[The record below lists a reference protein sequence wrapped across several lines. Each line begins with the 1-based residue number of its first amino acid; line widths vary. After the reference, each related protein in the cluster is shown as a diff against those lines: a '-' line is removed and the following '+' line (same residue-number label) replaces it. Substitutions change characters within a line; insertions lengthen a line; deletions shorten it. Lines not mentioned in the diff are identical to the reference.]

1 MPRLNDYSRYNSVM
15 STVAVLGT
23 TGMLGNSVVQEFSR
37 FAGELIGSARGIIND
52 DRLARSF
59 SLDANSNDLPKQLHD
74 LGEGDFVINCV
85 GVIKPYID
93 DNSASSRKNALL
105 INGLFP
111 YVLEELASERGFKII
126 QIATDCVFSGING
139 RYIETDLHDAVD
151 VYGKSKSMGEVPSA
165 NMMNLRASIIGPEV
179 GRSTSLF
186 EWVRNQPQ
194 NARIQ
199 GYTDHHWNGV
209 TAASFAKVCK
219 GIVENQ
225 GFVSGVQHLIPG
237 DTVTK
242 SQLVNRIARKT
253 NRHDI
258 EIVDSPS
265 GTETD
270 RTLATAN
277 SAQNLKL
284 WTNAGYKTIPNIFDL
299 VDEIEL

>member
-1 MPRLNDYSRYNSVM
+1 
-15 STVAVLGT
+15 
-23 TGMLGNSVVQEFSR
+23 MLGNSVVQEFAK
-37 FAGELIGSARGIIND
+37 FDGELIGSARNKQTD
-52 DRLARSF
+52 ERLAKSF
-59 SLDANSNDLPKQLHD
+59 LLDANSNDLPKPLVE
-74 LGEGDFVINCV
+74 LGESDFVINCV

-111 YVLEELASERGFKII
+111 YLLEALATERGFKVI
-126 QIATDCVFSGING
+126 QIATDCVFSGIKGN
-139 RYIETDLHDAVD
+139 YVETDFHDAVD

-209 TAASFAKVCK
+209 TSVSFAKVCK
-219 GIVENQ
+219 GIVESQ

-242 SQLVNRIARKT
+242 SQLVNHIASKT
-253 NRHDI
+253 NRRDI

-265 GTETD
+265 GTATD

>member
-1 MPRLNDYSRYNSVM
+1 MT
-15 STVAVLGT
+15 TVAVLGT
-23 TGMLGNSVVQEFSR
+23 TGMLGNSVVQEFAK
-37 FAGELIGSARGIIND
+37 FDGELIGSARNKQTD
-52 DRLARSF
+52 ERLAKSF
-59 SLDANSNDLPKQLHD
+59 LLDANSNDLPEPLVE
-74 LGEGDFVINCV
+74 LGESDFVINCV

-111 YVLEELASERGFKII
+111 YLLEALATERGFKVI
-126 QIATDCVFSGING
+126 QIATDCVFSGIKGN
-139 RYIETDLHDAVD
+139 YVETDFHDAVD
-151 VYGKSKSMGEVPSA
+151 VYGKSKSLGEVPSA

-219 GIVENQ
+219 GIVESQ

-242 SQLVNRIARKT
+242 SQLVNHIASKT
-253 NRHDI
+253 NRQDI

-265 GTETD
+265 GTATD
-270 RTLATAN
+270 RTLATTN
-277 SAQNLKL
+277 SGQNLKL

>member
-1 MPRLNDYSRYNSVM
+1 MT
-15 STVAVLGT
+15 TVAVLGT
-23 TGMLGNSVVQEFSR
+23 TGMLGNSVVQEFAK
-37 FAGELIGSARGIIND
+37 FDGELIGSARNKQTD
-52 DRLARSF
+52 ERLAKSF
-59 SLDANSNDLPKQLHD
+59 LLDANSNDLPKPLVE
-74 LGEGDFVINCV
+74 LGESDFVINCV

-111 YVLEELASERGFKII
+111 YLLEELATERGFKVI
-126 QIATDCVFSGING
+126 QIATDCVFSGIKGN
-139 RYIETDLHDAVD
+139 YVETDFHDAVD

-209 TAASFAKVCK
+209 TAASFAKICK
-219 GIVENQ
+219 GIVESQ
-225 GFVSGVQHLIPG
+225 GFIAGVQHLIPG

-242 SQLVNRIARKT
+242 SQLVKEIAAKT
-253 NRHDI
+253 NRLDI
-258 EIVDSPS
+258 EIIDGPS

-277 SAQNLKL
+277 AAQNLKL

>member
-1 MPRLNDYSRYNSVM
+1 MLRPNNDSRYNSLM
-15 STVAVLGT
+15 TTVAVLGT
-23 TGMLGNSVVQEFSR
+23 TGMLGNSVVQEFAK
-37 FAGELIGSARGIIND
+37 FDGELIGSARNKQTD
-52 DRLARSF
+52 ERLAKSF
-59 SLDANSNDLPKQLHD
+59 LLDANSKDLPEPLVD

-93 DNSASSRKNALL
+93 ESSASSRKNALL

-111 YVLEELASERGFKII
+111 YVLEALAIERGFKII
-126 QIATDCVFSGING
+126 QIATDCVFSGTRGN
-139 RYIETDLHDAVD
+139 YIETDFHDAVD
-151 VYGKSKSMGEVPSA
+151 VYGKSKSVGEVPSA

-179 GRSTSLF
+179 DRSTSLF

-194 NARIQ
+194 NAKVT

-209 TAASFAKVCK
+209 TAASFAKICK
-219 GIVENQ
+219 GIVESQ
-225 GFVSGVQHLIPG
+225 GFIAGVQHLIPG

-242 SQLVNRIARKT
+242 SQLVKEIAVKT
-253 NRHDI
+253 NRLDI
-258 EIVDSPS
+258 EIIDGPS

-277 SAQNLKL
+277 AAQNLKL

>member
-1 MPRLNDYSRYNSVM
+1 MT
-15 STVAVLGT
+15 TVAVLGT
-23 TGMLGNSVVQEFSR
+23 TGMLGNSVVQEFAK
-37 FAGELIGSARGIIND
+37 FDGELIGSARNKQTD
-52 DRLARSF
+52 ERLAKSF
-59 SLDANSNDLPKQLHD
+59 LLDANSNDLPKPLVE
-74 LGEGDFVINCV
+74 LGESDFVINCV
-85 GVIKPYID
+85 GVIKPYIN

-111 YVLEELASERGFKII
+111 YLLEALATERGFKVI
-126 QIATDCVFSGING
+126 QIATDCVFSGIKGN
-139 RYIETDLHDAVD
+139 YVETDFHDAVD

-199 GYTDHHWNGV
+199 GYSDHHWNGV

-219 GIVENQ
+219 GIVESQ

-242 SQLVNRIARKT
+242 SQLVNHIASKT
-253 NRHDI
+253 NRRDI

-265 GTETD
+265 GTATD

>member
-1 MPRLNDYSRYNSVM
+1 MT
-15 STVAVLGT
+15 TVAVLGT
-23 TGMLGNSVVQEFSR
+23 TGMLGNSVVQEFAK
-37 FAGELIGSARGIIND
+37 FDGELIGSARNKQTD
-52 DRLARSF
+52 ERLAKSF
-59 SLDANSNDLPKQLHD
+59 LLDANSNDLPKPLVE
-74 LGEGDFVINCV
+74 LGESDFVINCV

-111 YVLEELASERGFKII
+111 YLLEALATERGFKVI
-126 QIATDCVFSGING
+126 QIATDCVFSGIKGN
-139 RYIETDLHDAVD
+139 YVETDFHDAVD

-186 EWVRNQPQ
+186 EWVRNQPP

-219 GIVENQ
+219 GIVESQ

-242 SQLVNRIARKT
+242 SQLVNHIARKT

-284 WTNAGYKTIPNIFDL
+284 WANAGYKTIPNIFDL

>member
-1 MPRLNDYSRYNSVM
+1 MLRPNNDSRYNSLM
-15 STVAVLGT
+15 TTVAVLGT
-23 TGMLGNSVVQEFSR
+23 TGMLGNSVVQEFAK
-37 FAGELIGSARGIIND
+37 FDGELIGSARNKQTD
-52 DRLARSF
+52 ERLAKSF
-59 SLDANSNDLPKQLHD
+59 FLDANSNDLPKPLVD

-93 DNSASSRKNALL
+93 ESSASSRKNALL

-111 YVLEELASERGFKII
+111 YVLEALAIERGFKII
-126 QIATDCVFSGING
+126 QIATDCVFSGTRGN
-139 RYIETDLHDAVD
+139 YIETDSHDAVD
-151 VYGKSKSMGEVPSA
+151 VYGKSKSVGEVPSA

-219 GIVENQ
+219 GIVESQ

-242 SQLVNRIARKT
+242 SQLVNHIASKT
-253 NRHDI
+253 NRRDI

-265 GTETD
+265 GTATD

>member
-1 MPRLNDYSRYNSVM
+1 MT
-15 STVAVLGT
+15 TVAVLGT
-23 TGMLGNSVVQEFSR
+23 TGMLGNSVVQEFAK
-37 FAGELIGSARGIIND
+37 FDGELIGSARNKQTD
-52 DRLARSF
+52 ERLAKSF
-59 SLDANSNDLPKQLHD
+59 LLDANSKDLPEPLVD

-93 DNSASSRKNALL
+93 ESSASSRKNALL

-111 YVLEELASERGFKII
+111 YVLEALAIERGFKII
-126 QIATDCVFSGING
+126 QIATDCVFSGIKGN
-139 RYIETDLHDAVD
+139 YIETDFHDAVD
-151 VYGKSKSMGEVPSA
+151 VYGKSKSVGEVPSA

-179 GRSTSLF
+179 DRSTSLF

-194 NARIQ
+194 NAKVT

-209 TAASFAKVCK
+209 TAASFAKICK
-219 GIVENQ
+219 GIVESQ
-225 GFVSGVQHLIPG
+225 GFIAGVQHLIPG

-242 SQLVNRIARKT
+242 SQLVKEIAVKT
-253 NRHDI
+253 NRLDI
-258 EIVDSPS
+258 EIIDGPS

-277 SAQNLKL
+277 AAQNLKL

>member
-1 MPRLNDYSRYNSVM
+1 MT
-15 STVAVLGT
+15 TVAVLGT
-23 TGMLGNSVVQEFSR
+23 TGMLGNSVVQEFAK
-37 FAGELIGSARGIIND
+37 FDGELIGSARNKQTD
-52 DRLARSF
+52 ERLAKSF
-59 SLDANSNDLPKQLHD
+59 LLDANSNDLPKPLVE
-74 LGEGDFVINCV
+74 LGESDFVINCV

-111 YVLEELASERGFKII
+111 YLLEALATERGFKVI
-126 QIATDCVFSGING
+126 QIATDCVFSGIKGN
-139 RYIETDLHDAVD
+139 YVETDFHDAVD

-199 GYTDHHWNGV
+199 GYSDHHWNGV
-209 TAASFAKVCK
+209 TAASFAKICK
-219 GIVENQ
+219 GIVESQ
-225 GFVSGVQHLIPG
+225 GFIAGVQHLIPG

-242 SQLVNRIARKT
+242 SQLVNHIASKT
-253 NRHDI
+253 NRRDI

-265 GTETD
+265 GTATD

>member
-1 MPRLNDYSRYNSVM
+1 
-15 STVAVLGT
+15 
-23 TGMLGNSVVQEFSR
+23 MLGNSVVQEFAK
-37 FAGELIGSARGIIND
+37 FDGELIGSARNKQTD
-52 DRLARSF
+52 ERLAKSF
-59 SLDANSNDLPKQLHD
+59 LLDANSNDLPKPLVE
-74 LGEGDFVINCV
+74 LGESDFVINCV
-85 GVIKPYID
+85 GVIKPYIN

-111 YVLEELASERGFKII
+111 YLLEALATERGFKVI
-126 QIATDCVFSGING
+126 QIATDCVFSGIKGN
-139 RYIETDLHDAVD
+139 YVETDFHDAVD

-199 GYTDHHWNGV
+199 GYSDHHWNGV

-219 GIVENQ
+219 GIVESQ

-242 SQLVNRIARKT
+242 SQLVNHIASKT
-253 NRHDI
+253 NRRDI

-265 GTETD
+265 GTATD

>member
-1 MPRLNDYSRYNSVM
+1 
-15 STVAVLGT
+15 
-23 TGMLGNSVVQEFSR
+23 MLGNSVVQEFAK
-37 FAGELIGSARGIIND
+37 FDGELIGSARNKQTD
-52 DRLARSF
+52 ERLAKSF
-59 SLDANSNDLPKQLHD
+59 LLDANSNDLPKPLVE
-74 LGEGDFVINCV
+74 LGESDFVINCV

-111 YVLEELASERGFKII
+111 YLLEALATERGFKVI
-126 QIATDCVFSGING
+126 QIATDCVFSGIKGN
-139 RYIETDLHDAVD
+139 YVETDFHDAVD

-186 EWVRNQPQ
+186 EWVRNQPP

-199 GYTDHHWNGV
+199 GYTDHRWNGV

-219 GIVENQ
+219 GIVESQ

-242 SQLVNRIARKT
+242 SQLVNHIARKT

-277 SAQNLKL
+277 SALNLKL

>member
-1 MPRLNDYSRYNSVM
+1 MT
-15 STVAVLGT
+15 TVAVLGT
-23 TGMLGNSVVQEFSR
+23 TGMLGNSVVQEFAK
-37 FAGELIGSARGIIND
+37 FDGELIGSARNKQTD
-52 DRLARSF
+52 ERLAKSF
-59 SLDANSNDLPKQLHD
+59 LLDANSKDLPKLLVD

-93 DNSASSRKNALL
+93 ESSASSRKNALL

-111 YVLEELASERGFKII
+111 YVLEALAIERGFKII
-126 QIATDCVFSGING
+126 QIATDCVFSGTRGN
-139 RYIETDLHDAVD
+139 YIETDVHDAVD
-151 VYGKSKSMGEVPSA
+151 VYGKSKSVGEVPSA

-179 GRSTSLF
+179 DRSTSLF

-194 NARIQ
+194 NAKVT

-209 TAASFAKVCK
+209 TAASFAKICK
-219 GIVENQ
+219 GIVESQ
-225 GFVSGVQHLIPG
+225 GFIAGVQHLIPG

-242 SQLVNRIARKT
+242 SQLVKEIAAKT
-253 NRHDI
+253 NRLDI
-258 EIVDSPS
+258 EIIDGPS

-277 SAQNLKL
+277 AGQNLKL

>member
-1 MPRLNDYSRYNSVM
+1 MT
-15 STVAVLGT
+15 TVAVLGT
-23 TGMLGNSVVQEFSR
+23 TGMLGNSVVQEF
-37 FAGELIGSARGIIND
+37 AKVDGELIGSARNKQTD
-52 DRLARSF
+52 ERLAKSF
-59 SLDANSNDLPKQLHD
+59 LLDANSNDLPKPLVE
-74 LGEGDFVINCV
+74 LGESDFVINCV

-111 YVLEELASERGFKII
+111 YLLEALATERGFKVI
-126 QIATDCVFSGING
+126 QIATDCVFSGIKGN
-139 RYIETDLHDAVD
+139 YVETDFHDAVD
-151 VYGKSKSMGEVPSA
+151 VYGKSKSMGEVPST

-179 GRSTSLF
+179 GRITSLF
-186 EWVRNQPQ
+186 EWVRNQPP

-199 GYTDHHWNGV
+199 GYTDHRWNGV

-219 GIVENQ
+219 GIVESQ

-242 SQLVNRIARKT
+242 SQLVNHIASKT
-253 NRHDI
+253 NRRDI

-265 GTETD
+265 GTATD

>member
-1 MPRLNDYSRYNSVM
+1 MA
-15 STVAVLGT
+15 TVAILGT
-23 TGMLGNSVVQEFSR
+23 TGMLGNSVVQEFVE
-37 FAGELIGSARGIIND
+37 FDGELIGSTRNKQTD
-52 DRLARSF
+52 KRLAISF
-59 SLDANSNDLPKQLHD
+59 SLDANSSELPKPLID

-93 DNSASSRKNALL
+93 ENSASSRRNALL

-111 YVLEELASERGFKII
+111 YVLEALASERGFKII
-126 QIATDCVFSGING
+126 QIATDCVFSGTKGN
-139 RYIETDLHDAVD
+139 YIETDFHDAID
-151 VYGKSKSMGEVPSA
+151 IYGKSKSVGEVPSG
-165 NMMNLRASIIGPEV
+165 NLMNLRASIIGPEV

-194 NARIQ
+194 NAQIT

-209 TAASFAKVCK
+209 TAASFAKICK
-219 GIVENQ
+219 GIVESQ
-225 GFVSGVQHLIPG
+225 GFIAGVQHLIPG

-242 SQLVNRIARKT
+242 SQLVKEIAAKT
-253 NRHDI
+253 NRLDI
-258 EIVDSPS
+258 EIIDGPS

-277 SAQNLKL
+277 AGQNLKL

>member
-1 MPRLNDYSRYNSVM
+1 MT
-15 STVAVLGT
+15 TVAVLGT
-23 TGMLGNSVVQEFSR
+23 TGMLGNSVVQEFAK
-37 FAGELIGSARGIIND
+37 FDGELIGSARNKQTD
-52 DRLARSF
+52 ERLAKSF
-59 SLDANSNDLPKQLHD
+59 LLDANSNDLPKPLVD

-93 DNSASSRKNALL
+93 ESSASSRKNALL

-111 YVLEELASERGFKII
+111 YVLEALAIERGFKII
-126 QIATDCVFSGING
+126 QIATDCVFSGTRGN
-139 RYIETDLHDAVD
+139 YIETDVHDAVD
-151 VYGKSKSMGEVPSA
+151 VYGKSKSVGEVPSA

-179 GRSTSLF
+179 DRSTSLF

-194 NARIQ
+194 NAKVT

-209 TAASFAKVCK
+209 TAASFAKICK
-219 GIVENQ
+219 GIVESQ
-225 GFVSGVQHLIPG
+225 GFIAGVQHLIPG

-242 SQLVNRIARKT
+242 SQLVKEIAAKT
-253 NRHDI
+253 NRLDI
-258 EIVDSPS
+258 EIIDGPS

-270 RTLATAN
+270 RTLATDNAG
-277 SAQNLKL
+277 QNLKL

>member
-1 MPRLNDYSRYNSVM
+1 MT
-15 STVAVLGT
+15 TVAVLGT
-23 TGMLGNSVVQEFSR
+23 TGMLGNSVVQEFAK
-37 FAGELIGSARGIIND
+37 FDGELIGSARNKQTD
-52 DRLARSF
+52 ERLAKSF
-59 SLDANSNDLPKQLHD
+59 LLDANSNDLPKPLVE
-74 LGEGDFVINCV
+74 LGESDFVINCV
-85 GVIKPYID
+85 GVIKPYIN

-111 YVLEELASERGFKII
+111 YLLEALATERGFKVI
-126 QIATDCVFSGING
+126 QIATDCVFSGIKGN
-139 RYIETDLHDAVD
+139 YVETDFHDAVD

-199 GYTDHHWNGV
+199 GYSDHHWNGV

-219 GIVENQ
+219 GIVESQ

-242 SQLVNRIARKT
+242 SQLVNHIASKT
-253 NRHDI
+253 NRQDI

-265 GTETD
+265 GTATD

>member
-1 MPRLNDYSRYNSVM
+1 MT
-15 STVAVLGT
+15 TVAVLGT
-23 TGMLGNSVVQEFSR
+23 TGMLGNSVVQEFAK
-37 FAGELIGSARGIIND
+37 FDGELIGSARNKQTD
-52 DRLARSF
+52 ERLAKSF
-59 SLDANSNDLPKQLHD
+59 FLDANSNDLPKPLVD

-93 DNSASSRKNALL
+93 ESSASSRKNALL

-111 YVLEELASERGFKII
+111 YVLEALAIERGFKII
-126 QIATDCVFSGING
+126 QIATDCVFSGTRGN
-139 RYIETDLHDAVD
+139 YIETDSHDAVD
-151 VYGKSKSMGEVPSA
+151 VYGKSKSVGEVPSA

-179 GRSTSLF
+179 DRSTSLF

-194 NARIQ
+194 NAKVT

-209 TAASFAKVCK
+209 TAASFAKICK
-219 GIVENQ
+219 GIVESQ
-225 GFVSGVQHLIPG
+225 GFIAGVQHLIPG

-242 SQLVNRIARKT
+242 SQLVKEIAAKT
-253 NRHDI
+253 NRLDI
-258 EIVDSPS
+258 EIIDGPS

-277 SAQNLKL
+277 AAQNLKL

>member
-1 MPRLNDYSRYNSVM
+1 MT
-15 STVAVLGT
+15 TVAVLGT
-23 TGMLGNSVVQEFSR
+23 TGMLGNSVVQEFAK
-37 FAGELIGSARGIIND
+37 FDGELIGSARNKQTD
-52 DRLARSF
+52 ERLAKSF
-59 SLDANSNDLPKQLHD
+59 LLDANSNDLPKPLVE
-74 LGEGDFVINCV
+74 LGESDFVINCV

-111 YVLEELASERGFKII
+111 YLLEALATERGFKVI
-126 QIATDCVFSGING
+126 QIATDCVFSGIKGN
-139 RYIETDLHDAVD
+139 YVETDFHDAVD
-151 VYGKSKSMGEVPSA
+151 VYGKSKSIGEVPSA

-219 GIVENQ
+219 GIVESQ

-242 SQLVNRIARKT
+242 SQLVNHIARKT

-284 WTNAGYKTIPNIFDL
+284 WANAGYKTIPNIFDL